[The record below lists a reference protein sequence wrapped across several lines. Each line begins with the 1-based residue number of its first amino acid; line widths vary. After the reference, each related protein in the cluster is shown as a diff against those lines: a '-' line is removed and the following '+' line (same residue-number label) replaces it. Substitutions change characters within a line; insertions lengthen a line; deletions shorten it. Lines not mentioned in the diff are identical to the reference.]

1 MINTIG
7 PHWDGNEVWLITAG
21 GATFAAFPH
30 WYATLFSGFYLP
42 LFLILLALIVR
53 GVAFEFRGKDDD
65 PRWRSLWDWCIF
77 IGSAIPALLWGVAF
91 TNFLRGV
98 PINENMVYV
107 GGFFNLLSPYA
118 LLGGLVSLLGFT
130 VHGAI
135 FLGLKTTD
143 DLCEASQK
151 VARRLWLP
159 NFLALVAYVI
169 ATYFFTDA
177 VKQLGINPGPIPIG
191 AVLSLLVAGYFIYTR
206 RMGWAFVMTV
216 LSILFSVTS
225 IFEILFP
232 RLMVSSLN
240 PEWSLTIYNAASGP
254 YTLNVMTI
262 IALSLLPFVLGYQ
275 VWAYW
280 IFRHRISQKAE
291 DLHY

>member
-1 MINTIG
+1 M
-7 PHWDGNEVWLITAG
+7 P
-21 GATFAAFPH
+21 
-30 WYATLFSGFYLP
+30 SG
-42 LFLILLALIVR
+42 R
-53 GVAFEFRGKDDD
+53 
-65 PRWRSLWDWCIF
+65 
-77 IGSAIPALLWGVAF
+77 
-91 TNFLRGV
+91 
-98 PINENMVYV
+98 
-107 GGFFNLLSPYA
+107 
-118 LLGGLVSLLGFT
+118 LVSLLGFT
-130 VHGAI
+130 LHGAI

-159 NFLALVAYVI
+159 NFLALVAYVV

-206 RMGWAFVMTV
+206 RKGWAFVMTV

-280 IFRHRISQKAE
+280 VFRHRISQKAE